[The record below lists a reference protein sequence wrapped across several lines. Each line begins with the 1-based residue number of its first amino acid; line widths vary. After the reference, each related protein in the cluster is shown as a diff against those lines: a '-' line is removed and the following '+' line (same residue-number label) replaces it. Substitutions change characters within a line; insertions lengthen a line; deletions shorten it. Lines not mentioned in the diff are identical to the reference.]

1 MKDEESALFILV
13 LRLPFPPPFSQPSHN
28 GDDFF
33 SQLPLALP
41 QNHVKI
47 TKQFAHFI
55 IPVGLMEAIMISH
68 FRRHKAFPRQIHSH
82 RSRRPAFLRVEE
94 LESRFLFSAG
104 GLDSIFA

>member
-1 MKDEESALFILV
+1 MKRAPFSSSSFVPPFL
-13 LRLPFPPPFSQPSHN
+13 LPFLPTPSHN
-28 GDDFF
+28 GEEIFL
-33 SQLPLALP
+33 QLLLALP

-55 IPVGLMEAIMISH
+55 IPVGLMEAIMISR
-68 FRRHKAFPRQIHSH
+68 FRRHKAFTRQIHSH

-104 GLDSIFA
+104 